1 MRWVSIASVLLLS
14 ACAGTGSARMPA
26 PQPMGTL
33 AQVMRG
39 GLFGNSNIL
48 YDLQT
53 PEIDPDNPPEVD
65 TSAPNATAR
74 FANIYTGWQVYEN
87 AAIMLGETANLLTIP
102 GRLCENGEPVPLAQP
117 DWAGLVQ
124 GLKDAAGVML
134 VATRA
139 RNREAAIAAADDITV
154 ACGDCHYAYRDY
166 EPRCVPAPAQ

>member
-1 MRWVSIASVLLLS
+1 MRRVSIASVLLLS

-26 PQPMGTL
+26 PEPVGSL
-33 AQVMRG
+33 AQLMRG
-39 GLFGNSNIL
+39 MLFGNSNIL

-53 PEIDPDNPPEVD
+53 IDPDNPPEVD
-65 TSAPNATAR
+65 TSAGNATGR

-87 AAIMLGETANLLTIP
+87 AAAMLGEAANLLTIP

-124 GLKDAAGVML
+124 TLKDAAAIMV
-134 VATRA
+134 VATQA
-139 RNREAAIAAADDITV
+139 RNREAAIAATDDITV